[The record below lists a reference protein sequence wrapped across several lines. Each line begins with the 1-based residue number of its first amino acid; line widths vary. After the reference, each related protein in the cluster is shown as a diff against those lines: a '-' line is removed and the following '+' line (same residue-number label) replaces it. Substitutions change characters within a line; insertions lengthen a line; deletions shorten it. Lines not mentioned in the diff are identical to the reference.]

1 MTTPLPHPDRARL
14 DRPGPAEVQA
24 MTDGVLSA
32 IRPRSGPTEFQTLLI
47 GAAFEAMTEHP
58 VTTNDRPTVS
68 AADFGAGMADRNEA
82 FRTRILQTIILGALV
97 LRPLPL
103 EVAERINVFAREMS
117 VDDGMLAVAQRFATG
132 QLGLAAVDFD
142 RNGYTA
148 EWSPERARALHAS
161 TELGEAWQQSV
172 DDPALA
178 ARWAELEHL
187 PPGSL

>member
-117 VDDGMLAVAQRFATG
+117 VEAVAAGSVGPWEPGGISEYQYRTAAEAAAAAGARHDPHGAT
-132 QLGLAAVDFD
+132 
-142 RNGYTA
+142 
-148 EWSPERARALHAS
+148 P
-161 TELGEAWQQSV
+161 
-172 DDPALA
+172 
-178 ARWAELEHL
+178 
-187 PPGSL
+187 